1 MGAGLKNTRSDY
13 EGNPLY
19 GFALRSG
26 LWRHF
31 KTARGMWRTWF
42 SRRSNAYDS
51 RAFWSDWYSGEIDD
65 ATTIEAGNDPLATR
79 IHYNC
84 IENAILSWCHR
95 RQVPIA
101 GASVLDV
108 GSGAGHWLEFY
119 RGMGAARCV
128 GCEYSPPAA
137 EALRAQFPETVAG
150 PISALEFTAE
160 FDIVNAIGVM
170 FHIVDDAEW
179 SRSVDRL
186 KAALK
191 PGGVLI
197 VGGQFGRLTL
207 NVQWDHAGRVSKRIR
222 SFGRWKRQLP
232 GWQVERV
239 SNPSWRLVAE
249 TMPEANLLF
258 ATKAS

>member
-1 MGAGLKNTRSDY
+1 LKNVRSDY
-13 EGNPLY
+13 EGHPLY
-19 GFALRSG
+19 GFALRTG

-42 SRRSNAYDS
+42 SKQARAYDS
-51 RAFWSDWYSGEIDD
+51 RAFWSDWYSARIDD

-84 IENAILSWCHR
+84 IENAILAWCHR
-95 RQVPIA
+95 HRVAIE
-101 GASVLDV
+101 GAAVLDV

-128 GCEYSPPAA
+128 GCEYAAPAA
-137 EALRAQFPETVAG
+137 EALRARFPETVAG
-150 PISALEFTAE
+150 PIGALEFGPE

-179 SRSVDRL
+179 RASLKRL
-186 KAALK
+186 KAAVK

-197 VGGQFGRLTL
+197 VGGEFGAFSL
-207 NVQWDHAGRVSKRIR
+207 NVQWDGQGRVSKRIR
-222 SFGRWKRQLP
+222 GYRRWKQELA
-232 GWQVERV
+232 GWTVERAA
-239 SNPSWRLVAE
+239 NRSWRLVAE

-258 ATKAS
+258 ARKP